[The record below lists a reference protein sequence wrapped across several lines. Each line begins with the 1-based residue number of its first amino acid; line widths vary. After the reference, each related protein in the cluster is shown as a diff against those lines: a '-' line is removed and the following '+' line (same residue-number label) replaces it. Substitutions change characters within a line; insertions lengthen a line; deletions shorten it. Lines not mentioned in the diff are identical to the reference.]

1 MDKLEEFL
9 KNRKSQKIL
18 VCIDW
23 ANVFRWERIKR
34 EKRVKKTKEKIDVKK
49 LYAYLD
55 KKIKTKNKKI
65 FFGLEKSKESVMDN
79 IVRWINKKKRKKIE
93 SLDELIKDLKEI
105 EGSEKIS
112 SNLKEQIREIY
123 DEHRSTKIIEEF
135 KSIGFDVS
143 IKEVK
148 TFKDSLM
155 DLPKF
160 QYIIRDLQDNI
171 REIQKDLN
179 GYNITDESIEKD
191 KFTKLKEK
199 IEKIRKL
206 CSKKVKNRKCDSDVD
221 IVIEIIR
228 NLDNFD
234 TFVIFSGDGDY
245 ASAVKYFLEKEK
257 NIALVSTEKKFGREF
272 NYISPVPF
280 FSKIFA
286 DNIEDIWSESL

>member
-1 MDKLEEFL
+1 MDRLEKFI
-9 KNRKSQKIL
+9 KNRESQKIL

-49 LYAYLD
+49 LQDYLK
-55 KKIKTKNKKI
+55 KKIKTKNNKI

-79 IVRWINKKKRKKIE
+79 IVRWVNKKKRKQIE
-93 SLDELIKDLKEI
+93 SLDELVKDLRKI
-105 EGSEKIS
+105 ESSEEVS

-123 DEHRSTKIIEEF
+123 DEYRSTKIIQEF
-135 KSIGFDVS
+135 KDVGFDTA

-160 QYIIRDLQDNI
+160 QYVIKDLQDKI
-171 REIQKDLN
+171 IKIQEDLDS
-179 GYNITDESIEKD
+179 YNATDGSIDKEK
-191 KFTKLKEK
+191 FAKLREK
-199 IEKIRKL
+199 IEEISKI
-206 CSKKVKNRKCDSDVD
+206 CNKKVKNRKCDSDVD

-245 ASAVKYFLEKEK
+245 ASAVQYFLDKEK
-257 NIALVSTEKKFGREF
+257 NIALVSTEKK
-272 NYISPVPF
+272 
-280 FSKIFA
+280 
-286 DNIEDIWSESL
+286 